1 MLKLESFDDLVKR
14 TTTPEVRA
22 KAAARTR
29 ELLAEMLVAE
39 VRALAGKSQRELAEA
54 LGIKQPSVAKME
66 AAGDMQI
73 STLRKIIN
81 ALGGELEILAKLPTG
96 NVSIKLPQPKRKPSR
111 KSRRT
116 AA

>member
-1 MLKLESFDDLVKR
+1 MAKSFDELAARVM
-14 TTTPEVRA
+14 TPAMRA

-29 ELLAEMLVAE
+29 EFLAEMLVAE

-73 STLRKIIN
+73 STLRRIIN

-96 NVSIKLPQPKRKPSR
+96 NVSIKLPEPNRKTTRKPKRR
-111 KSRRT
+111 

>member
-1 MLKLESFDDLVKR
+1 MAKSFNELANR
-14 TTTPEVRA
+14 TMTPEPRA
-22 KAAARTR
+22 RAAARTR

-39 VRALAGKSQRELAEA
+39 IRTLAGKSQRELAEA

-81 ALGGELEILAKLPTG
+81 ALGGELEILAKLPGG
-96 NVSIKLPQPKRKPSR
+96 NVAIKLPQPKRKSSR
-111 KSRRT
+111 KPRQ

>member
-1 MLKLESFDDLVKR
+1 MAKSFDELADRVM
-14 TTTPEVRA
+14 TPAMRA
-22 KAAARTR
+22 KASARTR

-73 STLRKIIN
+73 STLRRIIN

-96 NVSIKLPQPKRKPSR
+96 NVSIKLPKPKPKPTRKPKRR
-111 KSRRT
+111 

>member
-1 MLKLESFDDLVKR
+1 MAKSFDELANR
-14 TTTPEVRA
+14 TMTPELRA
-22 KAAARTR
+22 RAAARTR

-39 VRALAGKSQRELAEA
+39 IRTLAGKSQRELAEA

-81 ALGGELEILAKLPTG
+81 ALGGELEILAKLPSG
-96 NVSIKLPQPKRKPSR
+96 NIVIKLPQPKRKSSR
-111 KSRRT
+111 KPRR

>member
-1 MLKLESFDDLVKR
+1 MIKIISYDEFVNR
-14 TTTPEVRA
+14 TTTPQIRA

-39 VRALAGKSQRELAEA
+39 IRALAGKSQRELAEA

-73 STLRKIIN
+73 STLRRIIS

-96 NVSIKLPQPKRKPSR
+96 DVSIKLPQPKRKPPR
-111 KSRRT
+111 KPRRT